1 MPARHG
7 FTSKLPCLLL
17 VAAASGCIATHTIGP
32 GPDSPPSR
40 EACFQLRKVDSFT
53 PLHGRYVYV
62 RVRPEEHY
70 LLTLDSIYPHLTTAS
85 GIAIEG
91 GWGTICSDTG
101 AVLVFADYG
110 RPVRCRIVK
119 VEAVES
125 KDAAQQLV
133 EERTT
138 PRPKG

>member
-1 MPARHG
+1 MPGLWRAVARL
-7 FTSKLPCLLL
+7 SSLLL
-17 VAAASGCIATHTIGP
+17 VVAAGACIPTHTIQP
-32 GPDSPPSR
+32 GPASPPAR
-40 EACFQLRKVDSFT
+40 EACFKLRNVDSFT

-62 RVRPEEHY
+62 RVRSDEHY
-70 LLTLDSIYPHLTTAS
+70 LLTLDSIYPHLKTAS

-101 AVLVFADYG
+101 AVLVFADYD
-110 RPVRCRIVK
+110 RPVRCRIIK

-125 KDAAQQLV
+125 KDAAQRLV